1 MAVTRRTGD
10 TAELEGDPP
19 YWRILGRTSVDIIK
33 SGGYKISAPAIED
46 VLLSHDSIREC
57 AVLGIPDETMGE
69 AIAAVVAWEGDHVS
83 PPAHHCFILGRGM
96 SELRT
101 ADLILFFCRSLPCRT
116 SKPGLRR
123 GCLHTRY
130 PRC

>member
-1 MAVTRRTGD
+1 MRTAGLGVSNLLMCLVWQKDHRTRPLIGFHGRTGD
-10 TAELEGDPP
+10 TAVFEGSPP

-83 PPAHHCFILGRGM
+83 RFAHRQYLAEEIAKAAQC
-96 SELRT
+96 
-101 ADLILFFCRSLPCRT
+101 
-116 SKPGLRR
+116 
-123 GCLHTRY
+123 
-130 PRC
+130 